1 MSYKLGLPYQ
11 LNAAFYFDTLIEHY
25 EQLNREAKTPQQLKF
40 INERLQHL
48 HHSLLQ
54 LSN

>member
-11 LNAAFYFDTLIEHY
+11 LSVAFYFNQMIEHY
-25 EQLNREAKTPQQLKF
+25 EQLNNRATTPQQFKF

>member
-11 LNAAFYFDTLIEHY
+11 LHDAFYFNQMIEHY
-25 EQLNREAKTPQQLKF
+25 EKLNRQAKTLQHIKF

-48 HHSLLQ
+48 HS
-54 LSN
+54 